1 MDCDNYKILVHE
13 YIDGELSSADEMD
26 LNGHLTRC
34 AACRMYL
41 ARMTE
46 ARDMVRS
53 LPAVSAPAGL
63 TYTLNSRLNFAP
75 HPLQSDWFAT
85 LQFRLLEF
93 SMAEHLRTVFLAVPI
108 TVLFFLA
115 ISLLVYSP
123 VGLENLQTF
132 LDDSNGNGM
141 AENLVE
147 RQYLENLYDFS
158 PERISSDQVYQPR
171 ISTVSVKMF
180 AANDFQKLKGNRL
193 GVLTHVRSD
202 GSAEILSISGGDQ
215 GTAVKVRN
223 MIDSSIVFPAITKG
237 KLVDSRVLLTFEKI
251 EVKG

>member
-1 MDCDNYKILVHE
+1 MDCDKYKILIHE
-13 YIDGELSSADEMD
+13 HIDNELAANDELD
-26 LNGHLTRC
+26 LSGHLTRC

-46 ARDMVRS
+46 ARDMIRC
-53 LPAVSAPAGL
+53 LPAVAAPLRL
-63 TYTLNSRLNFAP
+63 TYVLNARLHFASRP
-75 HPLQSDWFAT
+75 PQSSWFAT

-123 VGLENLQTF
+123 TGLANLQSF
-132 LDDSNGNGM
+132 LGDPAGDGM
-141 AENLVE
+141 AETLVE
-147 RQYLENLYDFS
+147 RQYLQNLYDFS

-171 ISTVSVKMF
+171 ISTVAVKMF
-180 AANDFQKLKGNRL
+180 AENDFQKLASDRL

-202 GSAEILSISGGDQ
+202 GSAEVESISGGDT
-215 GTAVKVRN
+215 GTAIKVRN
-223 MIDSSIVFPAITKG
+223 MIDSSIVFPAITNG
-237 KLVDSRVLLTFEKI
+237 KQVDSRVLLTFEKI